1 MKLDLDT
8 DIGSFNHTVIFYTIV
23 GAQHP
28 YYAQFG
34 EKHYATIY
42 KDDEF
47 GTACIKDGEI
57 IAFYPDVTNVYEKDG
72 TLYGI
77 LSEGE
82 AAIDTKYFYGQIN
95 ADGTFEKLFRCWS
108 IFYFEDKIYFYEST
122 SKSNDDGL
130 ILTNVY
136 TANID
141 GSEKQIVLTDIPVSF
156 PDDRIYCYKNQ
167 LICQG
172 NFNDIYVM
180 SSDGTTNK
188 VVDGGYVNHELEFVN
203 NGFVY
208 YTKTVTVRSQG
219 LNNVGLYNYSL
230 WRVGLDGENR
240 EQLFAKDV
248 SIFPYHLD
256 AVAFAGKL
264 LLFLTDGVH
273 VYTDSMANCTTYEY
287 EKFSYD
293 EIVQISVYNGQLCVV
308 GNIKGS
314 RNHQTIVYDSNGDI
328 TFEYGF

>member
-1 MKLDLDT
+1 M
-8 DIGSFNHTVIFYTIV
+8 
-23 GAQHP
+23 
-28 YYAQFG
+28 
-34 EKHYATIY
+34 
-42 KDDEF
+42 
-47 GTACIKDGEI
+47 
-57 IAFYPDVTNVYEKDG
+57 
-72 TLYGI
+72 
-77 LSEGE
+77 
-82 AAIDTKYFYGQIN
+82 
-95 ADGTFEKLFRCWS
+95 
-108 IFYFEDKIYFYEST
+108 
-122 SKSNDDGL
+122 

-264 LLFLTDGVH
+264 LLFLPDGVH